1 MPNLHVLLKYLFLGS
16 NKFIQI
22 DCMLYFLIKS
32 FSLYALRVCNLSILK
47 PQRYTYKMFRLA
59 VEHRGSFIS
68 RNPLV
73 SQWVL
78 AGVNRRC
85 GCSGCYQAVE
95 PPNPVVGP
103 AKLYMLFC
111 PSVSQ
116 KCSDLI
122 TVIMP
127 SKPTSPTLTLQLF
140 LHSLICSVIMS
151 LFLVRFSSE
160 KSKQTEK

>member
-1 MPNLHVLLKYLFLGS
+1 MPSTPTPPIFTLQLFL
-16 NKFIQI
+16 
-22 DCMLYFLIKS
+22 Y
-32 FSLYALRVCNLSILK
+32 SLFFGLPILK
-47 PQRYTYKMFRLA
+47 PQRYTYKTFKMFRLA

-78 AGVNRRC
+78 AGVSRRC

-95 PPNPVVGP
+95 PPNPVVAP

-111 PSVSQ
+111 PSVSH
-116 KCSDLI
+116 KCSNLP

-127 SKPTSPTLTLQLF
+127 STPTPPTFTLQLF

-151 LFLVRFSSE
+151 LFLFRFSFE
-160 KSKQTEK
+160 TSK